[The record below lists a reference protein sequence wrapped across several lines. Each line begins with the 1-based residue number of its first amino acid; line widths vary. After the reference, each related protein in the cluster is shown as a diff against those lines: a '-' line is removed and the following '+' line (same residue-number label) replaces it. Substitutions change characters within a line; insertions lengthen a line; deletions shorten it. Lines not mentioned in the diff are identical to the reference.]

1 MPKAMVTDDK
11 FDNTMLLITDFYHLA
26 FLPEAED
33 SPMICDQGWFG
44 SLNLRRWQNKGS
56 SSSKKV
62 EP

>member
-33 SPMICDQGWFG
+33 SPMICDQ
-44 SLNLRRWQNKGS
+44 
-56 SSSKKV
+56 
-62 EP
+62 